1 MKLLEAP
8 TLVLCRPAPA
18 RAPDWAAMSA
28 RTCPMPS
35 LTSSTD
41 CALTNCPRP
50 LIAACH
56 KSSTPELSGWKTLG
70 DGTGHCN
77 DPAVSAASVTDCCAV
92 ASLPLVPS
100 DTAAKFWCSQVAG
113 SVSV

>member
-18 RAPDWAAMSA
+18 RAPAWAAMSA

-41 CALTNCPRP
+41 CALTNCPLP

-56 KSSTPELSGWKTLG
+56 QSSTPEVSGWKTLG
-70 DGTGHCN
+70 DGTGHGN
-77 DPAVSAASVTDCCAV
+77 PAASAASVTDCWAV
-92 ASLPLVPS
+92 GSLPLVPS
-100 DTAAKFWCSQVAG
+100 DTAAKF
-113 SVSV
+113 